1 MYMEQLQAF
10 ILPIGLLVIFYFFA
24 IRPQRKKEKEI
35 KEMRGSLRV
44 GDEVITIGGIQ
55 GKIVKLKVDNVTLE
69 VSSAK
74 TKLDITRWAIG
85 SVVKASESKNSRQD
99 EEITEE

>member
-1 MYMEQLQAF
+1 MEQLQAF

>member
-1 MYMEQLQAF
+1 MEQLQAF

-55 GKIVKLKVDNVTLE
+55 GKIVKLKVDTVTLE
-69 VSSAK
+69 VSTAK
-74 TKLDITRWAIG
+74 TKLEVTRWAIG
-85 SVVKASESKNSRQD
+85 SVVKANESRNSKQD

>member
-1 MYMEQLQAF
+1 MEQLQAF

-35 KEMRGSLRV
+35 KEMRGSLRM

-55 GKIVKLKVDNVTLE
+55 GKIIKLNVDTVTLE

-74 TKLDITRWAIG
+74 TRLEVTRWAIG
-85 SVVKASESKNSRQD
+85 SVVKSNESKNPGK
-99 EEITEE
+99 EEMTDL